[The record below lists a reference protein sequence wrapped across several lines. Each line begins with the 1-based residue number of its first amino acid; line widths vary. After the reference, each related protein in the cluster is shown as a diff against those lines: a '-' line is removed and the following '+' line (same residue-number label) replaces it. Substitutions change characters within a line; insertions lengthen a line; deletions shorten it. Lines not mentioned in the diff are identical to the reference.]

1 MNICFQEDEEGRGDM
16 PRLSE
21 GEDSITEQTHHI
33 IIPSYT
39 SWFNYNRYLDTHTRA
54 HAAFSSASCN
64 GPPFSSTSPSI
75 HSIEKRAL
83 PEFFNGKNKSKS
95 PET

>member
-1 MNICFQEDEEGRGDM
+1 MHQLGSTLLNLLCMNICFQEDEEGRGDV

-54 HAAFSSASCN
+54 HIQL
-64 GPPFSSTSPSI
+64 PPVHNVTACL
-75 HSIEKRAL
+75 AL
-83 PEFFNGKNKSKS
+83 PPLPAFT
-95 PET
+95 P